1 MEQEEVNMRIQQ
13 AAFAKGKPFLKGAL
27 HCHTT
32 RSDGKGTPEE
42 VIRLH
47 YENGYQFMALTDHN
61 IVNHINHCPDVPMT
75 MLSGIE
81 RDFGLPGRSQDKPHC
96 VHVVGIG
103 VPGDPAAPGQDV
115 RPGHAGRGECGADAQ
130 AMIDD
135 MHRWNMKTIYA
146 HPEWSGTTYQD
157 FRALKGNI
165 AMEVWNTGCAIENN
179 LDTNAP
185 YWDEAIDDGAG
196 LWGVATDDGHPLYQ
210 HCKGWVM
217 VASDNDAASILDA
230 LEKGEFYA
238 SCGPEIHDFYV
249 EDGVVHIECSTA
261 ASIHFISLRHPLPCW
276 RSETGE
282 LTRAHCEVPEGL
294 KYMRV
299 CVTDQQGRRAWTNP
313 IMLR

>member
-1 MEQEEVNMRIQQ
+1 MRIQQ

-47 YENGYQFMALTDHN
+47 HENGYHFMALTDHN

-81 RDFGLPGRSQDKPHC
+81 RDFGLPGRAQDKPHC
-96 VHVVGIG
+96 VHVVGVG
-103 VPGDPAAPGQDV
+103 VPHDPAAPGQDV
-115 RPGHAGRGECGADAQ
+115 RPGWAGRGESAAEAQ
-130 AMIDD
+130 QMIDD
-135 MHRWNMKTIYA
+135 MHAWNMKTIYA

-157 FRALKGNI
+157 YRVLKGNI
-165 AMEVWNTGCAIENN
+165 AQEVWNTGCAIENGQ
-179 LDTNAP
+179 DEDAP
-185 YWDEAIDDGAG
+185 YWDEAIDDGAM
-196 LWGVATDDGHPLYQ
+196 LWGVATDDGHPVYQ

-217 VASDNDAASILDA
+217 VASDNDAASILEA

-249 EDGVVHIECSTA
+249 EDGVVHIECSEA
-261 ASIHFISLRHPLPCW
+261 ASIRFISLRQPLPCW
-276 RSETGE
+276 RDPQAKM
-282 LTRAHCEVPEGL
+282 TRAECKVPEGL
-294 KYMRV
+294 KYMRI
-299 CVTDQQGRRAWTNP
+299 CVTDKEGRRAWTNP
-313 IMLR
+313 IYFR